1 MKKTARSLVIVGGII
16 VLFLVSNVAS
26 FLVGSY
32 APSRSAV
39 WDAIARAGFTN
50 RETMQATQAQTSR
63 MLEQQDRILPV
74 DEQKRI
80 MNMWNDLQV
89 WDNTSFLGIR
99 VMKNPMDLWMMQYII
114 SEVRPDYIV
123 ETGTAAGG
131 SALYWAATLD
141 LLGLESSRVITMD
154 IEDYTEAVA
163 ERGLWREYVEF
174 IHSSSTDPETVASIA
189 ERVAD
194 KTVMVLLDSN
204 HEAHHVLQELRMYGP
219 LVSPGSYLI
228 VEDTHLD
235 GIPVAPEWG
244 PGPMTALNEYLDTG
258 GAELYEQ
265 DFTREAHVL
274 TQNPGGWL
282 RRKSQ

>member
-1 MKKTARSLVIVGGII
+1 MKRTTKNFLIVGS
-16 VLFLVSNVAS
+16 VTSFLLVSNAVS
-26 FLVGSY
+26 FFVGSY
-32 APSRSAV
+32 TPARAAV
-39 WDAIARAGFTN
+39 YDAIAKVGFGDRKTL
-50 RETMQATQAQTSR
+50 RSTQERTTR

-74 DEQKRI
+74 DDQKRI
-80 MNMWNDLQV
+80 MNMWNDLQI
-89 WDNTSFLGIR
+89 WSNTSFLGIR

-131 SALYWAATLD
+131 SALYWAATLE
-141 LLGLESSRVITMD
+141 LLGLEDSRVITMD
-154 IEDYTEAVA
+154 IEDYTAAVA
-163 ERGLWREYVEF
+163 EHSLWQEYVEF
-174 IHSSSTDPETVASIA
+174 IHSSSTDPETVESIA
-189 ERVAD
+189 ERVKD
-194 KTVMVLLDSN
+194 KKVMVLLDSN
-204 HEAHHVLQELRMYGP
+204 HEGHHVLQELRMYGP

-244 PGPMTALNEYLDTG
+244 PGPMSALIEYLDTG

-265 DFTREAHVL
+265 DLAREAFVL

-282 RRKSQ
+282 RRRSQ

>member
-1 MKKTARSLVIVGGII
+1 LKTNEKKLAIAGGFASL
-16 VLFLVSNVAS
+16 LLVSSVAA

-32 APSRSAV
+32 APTRSAV
-39 WDAIARAGFTN
+39 WDLIAKAGLTN
-50 RETMQATQAQTSR
+50 REAMRHTQEQTTR
-63 MLEQQDRILPV
+63 MLQQQDRILPV
-74 DEQKRI
+74 DEQKQI
-80 MNMWNDLQV
+80 MKMWNDLKV
-89 WDNTSFLGIR
+89 WDNTSFLGIG

-141 LLGLESSRVITMD
+141 LLGLEDSRVITMD
-154 IEDYTEAVA
+154 IEDYTATVA
-163 ERGLWREYVEF
+163 EHGLWQEYVEF

-189 ERVAD
+189 ERVSG

-204 HEAHHVLQELRMYGP
+204 HEGPHVLQELRMYGP

-244 PGPMTALNEYLDTG
+244 PGPMSALLEYLDTG

-265 DFTREAHVL
+265 DFTREAYVL

-282 RRKSQ
+282 RRRSQ

>member
-1 MKKTARSLVIVGGII
+1 MKRTTKNLMIVGGLAS
-16 VLFLVSNVAS
+16 VLLVSNAAS
-26 FLVGSY
+26 FFVGSY

-39 WDAIARAGFTN
+39 LDVIAKAGFSD
-50 RETMQATQAQTSR
+50 RSTMRRTQEQTAR

-80 MNMWNDLQV
+80 MNMWNDLQI
-89 WDNTSFLGIR
+89 WDNTWFLGIR

-114 SEVRPDYIV
+114 TEVRPDYIV

-141 LLGLESSRVITMD
+141 LLGLEDSRVITMD
-154 IEDYTEAVA
+154 IEDRTAAVA
-163 ERGLWREYVEF
+163 ESSLWQKYVEF
-174 IHSSSTDPETVASIA
+174 IHSSSTDPETVESIA
-189 ERVAD
+189 ERVKD
-194 KTVMVLLDSN
+194 KTVMVMLDSN
-204 HEAHHVLQELRMYGP
+204 HEGHHVLQELRMYGP

-244 PGPMTALNEYLDTG
+244 PGPMSALIEYLDTG

-265 DFTREAHVL
+265 DFTREAYVL

-282 RRKSQ
+282 RRTSQ